1 MLEAARSDM
10 RYESEIWLKRNG
22 QTPRNF
28 IERVSA
34 SHLYAIHSYTGGDS
48 RLINTASMSTRWADA
63 VHLAPDMARVAV
75 REVLRDIV
83 DGELSKSEKLNA
95 SDSLMKRAPVMLK
108 SDKRIADLMAEYLQG
123 YRNLQARQR
132 EEPAPLDSVL
142 DAWRLEMRGKLRQ
155 RVEEI
160 LPDVVAEARLHADML
175 NAALNALPR
184 VKDVTV
190 WRGNW
195 ATGGDSLISPFL
207 KMLPAGYNAQ
217 VIVSEGFTSTS
228 RKNSVAMKYMR
239 RQPMTAVRHP
249 VLLQLRLSGVSGR
262 DIALFGST
270 LKDEVMLLP
279 GARFRVTSRSW
290 ADGYELIEAVEENP
304 GLVEGLSGSSSLV
317 VPGSLKQTHQHGEE
331 HGSSEAVT
339 AIGSAGF
346 EFESPGAVDTGTGPD
361 TAPVALV
368 EPDAAPEQSLADR
381 MTTVLLGAEP
391 VVGSSSVVP
400 SNDVPVGEGA
410 SAGES
415 VSEADAH

>member
-1 MLEAARSDM
+1 
-10 RYESEIWLKRNG
+10 
-22 QTPRNF
+22 
-28 IERVSA
+28 
-34 SHLYAIHSYTGGDS
+34 
-48 RLINTASMSTRWADA
+48 
-63 VHLAPDMARVAV
+63 
-75 REVLRDIV
+75 
-83 DGELSKSEKLNA
+83 
-95 SDSLMKRAPVMLK
+95 
-108 SDKRIADLMAEYLQG
+108 
-123 YRNLQARQR
+123 
-132 EEPAPLDSVL
+132 
-142 DAWRLEMRGKLRQ
+142 
-155 RVEEI
+155 VEEI

-262 DIALFGST
+262 DVALFGST
-270 LKDEVMLLP
+270 QKDEVVLLP

-304 GLVEGLSGSSSLV
+304 GSGDHAVRQDVENRAASGSRAVPVEGLSGSSSLV
-317 VPGSLKQTHQHGEE
+317 VPGSLEQTHQHGEE

-339 AIGSAGF
+339 EFGSGLNLDSSTGEGDSAYLGVS
-346 EFESPGAVDTGTGPD
+346 SPP
-361 TAPVALV
+361 
-368 EPDAAPEQSLADR
+368 AAPKQSLADR
-381 MTTVLLGAEP
+381 MTAVLLGAEP